1 MRQAA
6 TVLFLLSFFSITAQP
21 NQSPLTIEKIMQDP
35 KWVGTFPTN
44 PQWTADGK
52 YLFFRWNPEGA
63 IADSFYFIST
73 QNTIPQKATASKLQQ
88 TVFYGNAT
96 FNKAHTAY
104 TYSQQGDIYVAQ
116 AKTGIIRRITQT
128 AESETNPQFGFSDSR
143 IVYRLDL
150 NLFSFDLATGLVMQ
164 LTNFR
169 RGTALPREDRSGGNN
184 PQEKWLTSD
193 ELQTMEVLRQ
203 RKQKADL
210 TDSLNKKLEPKE
222 LRRLYTED
230 KVLQALTI
238 SPNGRFVTYRLFKLP
253 TGVKSTIIPNYVTES
268 GFTTDIN
275 SRSKVGA
282 PQGMYESFVY
292 DREKDTVLPIR
303 TNALPGITDV
313 PDYVKDYPT
322 KDTGKA
328 KKPQPRLVQING
340 PYWNETGTQAFVEI
354 TSLDN
359 KDRWLAL
366 LNAATGKL
374 TSFDR
379 QRDEAWIGGPGIY
392 TTNRQSY
399 WINDNTFWY
408 QSEKTGYSHL
418 YNYNITDSS
427 KRQLTSGQY
436 EVQGVQLS
444 DDKKWFYISTNEAH
458 PGEQHL
464 YKMAVTGG
472 KKEQLTHLTGG
483 HQTSVSPDEK
493 WFADVYSY
501 SNKPWELYL
510 QNTTISAIAKQV
522 TTKAQTPAFAAYPW
536 REPKVFTITA
546 RDGKPIYSRLY
557 QPTKPNAAKAAVIF
571 VHGAGYLQN
580 AHKWWSSYF
589 REYMFNNLLVDNG
602 YTVLDIDY
610 RGSAGYGRDWRT
622 GIYRY
627 MGGKDL
633 DDEMDA
639 VKYLVDSLS
648 INAKHIGMYGGSY
661 GGFMTLMALF
671 TQPGKITAGAAL
683 RPVTDWAH
691 YNHGYTSNI
700 LNEPTTDSIAY
711 RRSSPIYFA
720 SGLQD
725 NLLICHGMV
734 DVNVHFED
742 AVRLTQRLI
751 ELGKDNWQIAPYP
764 MEDHG
769 FVEPSSWT
777 DEYKRIFKLFQEKL
791 K

>member
-1 MRQAA
+1 MRKGVAFFLCVSFLFGKAQQNISTL
-6 TVLFLLSFFSITAQP
+6 TV
-21 NQSPLTIEKIMQDP
+21 EKIMQDP
-35 KWVGTFPTN
+35 KWMGTSPTA

-52 YLFFRWNPEGA
+52 YLFFRWNPEVA
-63 IADSFYFIST
+63 IADSFYYIST
-73 QNTIPQKATASKLQQ
+73 QNTTPQKATAAQLQQ
-88 TVFYGNAT
+88 TVFYGQAA
-96 FNKAHTAY
+96 FNKNRTAY
-104 TYSQQGDIYVAQ
+104 TYSQQGDIYVVQ
-116 AKTGIIRRITQT
+116 VKTGTIRRITQT
-128 AESETNPQFGFSDSR
+128 AEPETNPQFCFDDSR

-150 NLFSFDLATGLVMQ
+150 NLFSFEIATGLTTQ

-169 RGTALPREDRSGGNN
+169 RGTPLPREEKTGGANA
-184 PQEKWLTSD
+184 QEKWLTTD
-193 ELQTMEVLRQ
+193 QFQTMEVLRQ
-203 RKQKADL
+203 RKQKTDL
-210 TDSLNKKLEPKE
+210 TDSLNRKLEPKE

-230 KVLQALTI
+230 KILQALTI
-238 SPNGRFVTYRLFKLP
+238 SPTGRFITYRLFKLP
-253 TGVKSTIIPNYVTES
+253 PGVKSTIVPNYVTES

-282 PQGMYESFVY
+282 PQGNYESFIY
-292 DREKDTVLPIR
+292 DRERDTVLPVR
-303 TNALPGITDV
+303 TTTLPGITDV
-313 PDYVKDYPT
+313 PDYVKDYPA
-322 KDTGKA
+322 KDTGKP
-328 KKPQPRLVQING
+328 KKPQPRPVQING
-340 PYWNETGTQAFVEI
+340 PYWNESGTQAFVEI
-354 TSLDN
+354 TSQDN
-359 KDRWLAL
+359 KDRWLML

-374 TSFDR
+374 TLADR

-392 TTNRQSY
+392 TANRQSY
-399 WINDNTFWY
+399 WMNDNTFWY
-408 QSEKTGYSHL
+408 QSEKPGYSHL
-418 YNYNITDSS
+418 YTYSISDSS
-427 KRQLTSGQY
+427 KKQLTSGSY

-444 DDKKWFYISTNEAH
+444 DDKKWFYISTNEVH

-464 YKMAVTGG
+464 YKMSVTGG
-472 KKEQLTHLTGG
+472 KKEQLTHLTGA
-483 HQTSVSPDEK
+483 HQTAVSPDEK

-510 QNTTISAIAKQV
+510 QNTTVNASATQI

-536 REPKVFTITA
+536 RDPKVFTIA
-546 RDGKPIYSRLY
+546 AKDGQPIYSRLY

-610 RGSAGYGRDWRT
+610 RGSAGYGRNWRT

-639 VKYLVDSLS
+639 VKYLVDSLG
-648 INAKHIGMYGGSY
+648 IDAKHIGMYGGSY

-777 DEYKRIFKLFQEKL
+777 DEYKRIFKLFQERL
-791 K
+791 R